1 MVGSLAKSDDL
12 PKELEKIML
21 EQVPSV
27 EDDIVVVHAS
37 VDGFDASGRR
47 RMLENAYHVK
57 PIVINGNHL
66 RAIQTTTAAPLC
78 ESAMMLLTGKYK
90 GTVLQ
95 SELDP
100 QEFLSG
106 NFVSR
111 VYG

>member
-1 MVGSLAKSDDL
+1 
-12 PKELEKIML
+12 ML

-66 RAIQTTTAAPLC
+66 RAIQTTTAAALRI
-78 ESAMMLLTGKYK
+78 SNDASDG
-90 GTVLQ
+90 Q
-95 SELDP
+95 I
-100 QEFLSG
+100 
-106 NFVSR
+106 
-111 VYG
+111 